1 MLTIQM
7 CRLDR
12 IFVFRTGGCTR
23 CRQMILTESIRK
35 ESSCPRMSLEFCL
48 FGSLTAPARPRQPP
62 SPFLQ
67 WMQLATQLSCKDGFT
82 SMARSRSLLH
92 RPETRTSS
100 FPRLPQ
106 SLDTL
111 FVTNGTIM
119 NPLGQT
125 SFRTLPKL
133 FSTFCRCRAMTCMPF
148 GGELGVLTASHA
160 NRKGHPLFAF
170 GHAFLH
176 STLASFCREAV
187 QHRHQFMST
196 FGKDERTRNCQN
208 CFRTCESY
216 GCPRSRQFWML
227 QPLSPTITVSHL
239 DAQDLGCGSK
249 KMISLRLGI
258 RGTLGNRCLP
268 GLTSN
273 SNGAFWAFHHRC
285 RRPNYRRRWMVLT
298 SNAEPCDDKDRLGL
312 LEQNWTLI
320 ARQANA
326 STRTSRYFD
335 PSLLLPKSLFCDR
348 GSVSRTPSKSMTLGL
363 DQSARTQSSSFLREL
378 TKRSSSTSSRSSR
391 TLKMFK
397 VSMRTSRRFR
407 KQLDLSTP
415 KQLNRSARRPSF
427 VRTSKTPRHP
437 SRRPSRKLS
446 RIRPKALWPPSKR
459 CCKLENA
466 QHRAGNA
473 PSHSTRMTPWRDE
486 QIGCSH
492 VIQRF
497 CRVWRLTFCQGM
509 QPLWI
514 QWNILFTVQLCFR
527 GLSTLLHYRSNS
539 RIFAVQYLSCRL
551 GSVWRR
557 QTQITLFYAEFT
569 MPHWLQYDI
578 SNMHFD
584 WSFAALS
591 HLPCPRVVS
600 WHSHLWATHV
610 GEATNPGPAE
620 QSRSED
626 FYVCIANITKL
637 RKHADEVHRLYAS
650 FPGITCLA
658 ETSADESA
666 IQHFSRSCRWKS
678 LEYHSGSP
686 CGLRGKKYSPPR
698 PEFGGVGIITS
709 PKSRR
714 PTSQLKLEEWCST
727 RYLETIVQA
736 RGFQILVV
744 AMYLHPLA
752 DDIHNAKRDINEAL
766 MARAAE
772 RVGIWGGHAII
783 AGDLNVPP
791 RTTTLWQFLSPR
803 GWVEA
808 HQHADETLG
817 TPTMPTCRESTW
829 NDTIFFSPSLAP
841 AIREIS
847 TFRKFI
853 LPTHAPLVTALDL
866 GGVPD
871 TYTIWKT
878 IQPIQLEQ
886 LQALREI
893 QYDEFFVDAMCEL
906 GQDTSVPDEATM
918 PLPRWRYIAPSFT
931 MTRQV
936 CPSASVD
943 VGVNRCTKKFLTPKE
958 PKSRDQVISSRVLTL
973 ETCRTARSSSKS
985 DAWTVSRGCSKFF
998 RAPSI
1003 Q

>member
-1 MLTIQM
+1 ML
-7 CRLDR
+7 LYS
-12 IFVFRTGGCTR
+12 G
-23 CRQMILTESIRK
+23 
-35 ESSCPRMSLEFCL
+35 
-48 FGSLTAPARPRQPP
+48 
-62 SPFLQ
+62 
-67 WMQLATQLSCKDGFT
+67 
-82 SMARSRSLLH
+82 
-92 RPETRTSS
+92 
-100 FPRLPQ
+100 
-106 SLDTL
+106 
-111 FVTNGTIM
+111 
-119 NPLGQT
+119 
-125 SFRTLPKL
+125 
-133 FSTFCRCRAMTCMPF
+133 
-148 GGELGVLTASHA
+148 
-160 NRKGHPLFAF
+160 
-170 GHAFLH
+170 
-176 STLASFCREAV
+176 
-187 QHRHQFMST
+187 
-196 FGKDERTRNCQN
+196 
-208 CFRTCESY
+208 
-216 GCPRSRQFWML
+216 
-227 QPLSPTITVSHL
+227 
-239 DAQDLGCGSK
+239 
-249 KMISLRLGI
+249 
-258 RGTLGNRCLP
+258 
-268 GLTSN
+268 
-273 SNGAFWAFHHRC
+273 
-285 RRPNYRRRWMVLT
+285 
-298 SNAEPCDDKDRLGL
+298 
-312 LEQNWTLI
+312 
-320 ARQANA
+320 
-326 STRTSRYFD
+326 
-335 PSLLLPKSLFCDR
+335 
-348 GSVSRTPSKSMTLGL
+348 
-363 DQSARTQSSSFLREL
+363 
-378 TKRSSSTSSRSSR
+378 
-391 TLKMFK
+391 
-397 VSMRTSRRFR
+397 
-407 KQLDLSTP
+407 DLSTP

-446 RIRPKALWPPSKR
+446 RIRPKALWPPSKL

-509 QPLWI
+509 QPLSI

-817 TPTMPTCRESTW
+817 TRHDLFLAITCTC
-829 NDTIFFSPSLAP
+829 DT
-841 AIREIS
+841 
-847 TFRKFI
+847 
-853 LPTHAPLVTALDL
+853 
-866 GGVPD
+866 
-871 TYTIWKT
+871 
-878 IQPIQLEQ
+878 
-886 LQALREI
+886 
-893 QYDEFFVDAMCEL
+893 
-906 GQDTSVPDEATM
+906 
-918 PLPRWRYIAPSFT
+918 
-931 MTRQV
+931 
-936 CPSASVD
+936 
-943 VGVNRCTKKFLTPKE
+943 
-958 PKSRDQVISSRVLTL
+958 
-973 ETCRTARSSSKS
+973 
-985 DAWTVSRGCSKFF
+985 
-998 RAPSI
+998 
-1003 Q
+1003 